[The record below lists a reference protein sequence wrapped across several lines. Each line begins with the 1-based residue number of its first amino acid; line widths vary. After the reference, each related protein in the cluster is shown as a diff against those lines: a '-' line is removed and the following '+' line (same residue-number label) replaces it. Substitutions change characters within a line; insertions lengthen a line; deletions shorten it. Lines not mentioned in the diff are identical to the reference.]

1 MRAIVVHRY
10 GGPEELKFEEYRDP
24 APGAG
29 EIRVRTA
36 ATSINPIDLMRRS
49 GAAKDFAPV
58 TFPAIL
64 GVDLSGT
71 VVDIGPGV
79 KDFSVGDHVLGMA
92 DQTYAELCVV
102 PASKL
107 IKIPAGLDVVEAA
120 ALPLVTTAG
129 HQLISQGTD
138 VRPGQRV
145 LVTGA
150 VGNVGRS
157 AVFTSK
163 ERGAFVIA
171 GVRKN
176 QMEEARALG
185 AKEVVA
191 LDDDQA
197 IADLPE
203 LDAVADAVDGETA
216 QKLIGKVRAGGVFA
230 SVLGPPQNAKDFG
243 AVKVVPVFA
252 QADATVLR
260 HMVQAVKTGRLTIP
274 IGQKLPLREAA
285 KGHAA
290 VAKGAAGK
298 FLLLSGPLS

>member
-1 MRAIVVHRY
+1 M
-10 GGPEELKFEEYRDP
+10 
-24 APGAG
+24 
-29 EIRVRTA
+29 VR

-49 GAAKDFAPV
+49 GTAKDFAPV

-79 KDFSVGDHVLGMA
+79 KDF
-92 DQTYAELCVV
+92 
-102 PASKL
+102 
-107 IKIPAGLDVVEAA
+107 
-120 ALPLVTTAG
+120 
-129 HQLISQGTD
+129 
-138 VRPGQRV
+138 
-145 LVTGA
+145 
-150 VGNVGRS
+150 
-157 AVFTSK
+157 
-163 ERGAFVIA
+163 IA

-274 IGQKLPLREAA
+274 IGQKLP
-285 KGHAA
+285 
-290 VAKGAAGK
+290 
-298 FLLLSGPLS
+298 